1 MEMSNEL
8 LNLLSGMFSLM
19 VSIICWVIGM
29 VGRWKV
35 FEKAGMDGWKSLIPF
50 YSSYCLY
57 DIALGR
63 GWMFLLGFIP
73 LVNIGIGAY
82 YSYSMALAF
91 GRGLGTGI
99 LLFFFEDIM
108 MIVLGFGDYEYQ
120 GPER

>member
-1 MEMSNEL
+1 MNMEQL
-8 LNLLSGMFSLM
+8 VGGFSGSLTL
-19 VSIICWVIGM
+19 IITIGFWVLGIA
-29 VGRWKV
+29 GRWKV
-35 FEKAGMDGWKSLIPF
+35 FEKAGKEGWKSLIPF

>member
-1 MEMSNEL
+1 
-8 LNLLSGMFSLM
+8 
-19 VSIICWVIGM
+19 
-29 VGRWKV
+29 
-35 FEKAGMDGWKSLIPF
+35 
-50 YSSYCLY
+50 
-57 DIALGR
+57 
-63 GWMFLLGFIP
+63 MFLLGFIP